1 MTPAHPDAGG
11 SESAMSALNQA
22 RDAARKAM
30 S

>member
-11 SESAMSALNQA
+11 SEAEMSELNAA
-22 RDAARKAM
+22 RDAARKAL